1 MNNPMPNYT
10 LINIINIAFQIYTY
24 LIIARVILS
33 WVQHN
38 PYNQY
43 IQLLY
48 KVTEPVLEPF
58 RKLFSSFN
66 IGVDFSPILAIFAL
80 NFVKNIIFKMLL

>member
-1 MNNPMPNYT
+1 MPNYT

-33 WVQHN
+33 WVDHN

-43 IQLLY
+43 IQLIY
-48 KVTEPVLEPF
+48 KATEPILEPF
-58 RKLFSSFN
+58 RNLFSSFN

-80 NFVKNIIFKMLL
+80 NFVKNMIFRMLL

>member
-1 MNNPMPNYT
+1 MINPIPNYA
-10 LINIINIAFQIYTY
+10 LLNIINIAFQLYTY

-43 IQLLY
+43 IQLIY
-48 KVTEPVLEPF
+48 KVTEPVLKPF

-80 NFVKNIIFKMLL
+80 NFVKNMIFRILL

>member
-1 MNNPMPNYT
+1 MPNYN
-10 LINIINIAFQIYTY
+10 LINIINIAFQLYTY

-33 WVQHN
+33 WVKLN

-58 RKLFSSFN
+58 RNLFSSFN

>member
-1 MNNPMPNYT
+1 MPNYN
-10 LINIINIAFQIYTY
+10 LINIINIAFQLYTY

-33 WVQHN
+33 WVKHN

-58 RKLFSSFN
+58 RNLFSSFN
-66 IGVDFSPILAIFAL
+66 IGVDFSPILAVFAL

>member
-33 WVQHN
+33 WVEHN

-58 RKLFSSFN
+58 RNLFSSFR
-66 IGVDFSPILAIFAL
+66 IGIDISPILAIFAL
-80 NFVKNIIFKMLL
+80 NFVKNMIFRMLF

>member
-1 MNNPMPNYT
+1 MNNAMYNYP
-10 LINIINIAFQIYTY
+10 LIGIINIAFQIYTY

-43 IQLLY
+43 IQLIY
-48 KVTEPVLEPF
+48 KVTEPVLQPF
-58 RKLFSSFN
+58 RNLFSSFN

-80 NFVKNIIFKMLL
+80 NFLKNIIFKMLL

>member
-24 LIIARVILS
+24 LIIARVFLS

-38 PYNQY
+38 PHNQY

-80 NFVKNIIFKMLL
+80 NFVKNMIFRMLL